1 MSTTTGRR
9 RGRLVAVDQG
19 AIALGRLPQQ
29 TMRILAMVRGGHT
42 IPHIIEVGA
51 YHRSWT
57 STDVARVLKAN
68 GVVPPGFGLDEVA
81 PLPGRRVELPSAMH
95 VAICEQVCRGLSNSE
110 VAEVL
115 GLAESTVKT
124 CLRVIIERMEARH
137 RLDLVV
143 GVLTGR
149 MHAATGDGEDDT
161 R

>member
-1 MSTTTGRR
+1 MSTTGRR
-9 RGRLVAVDQG
+9 RGPAPRVDHG

-29 TMRILAMVRGGHT
+29 TMRILAMVQGGHT
-42 IPHIIEVGA
+42 VPHIIEVGA

-57 STDVARVLKAN
+57 AADVARVLKDN
-68 GVVPPGFGLDEVA
+68 GVVPPGFALDEVA
-81 PLPGRRVELPSAMH
+81 PLPGRRVELPTAMH
-95 VAICEQVCRGLSNSE
+95 VAICEQVCRGLSNAE

-149 MHAATGDGEDDT
+149 MHAVAPGDGEDDT